1 MENLMDKEK
10 KLVSE
15 WEMMSVDANKEPQV
29 TTLHKYEYPDQLVDV
44 DHFVTQAKPTRIY
57 SNKTLYVPHK
67 DRLLADVPDVHY
79 GLRNTPEGLIPTHN
93 PEVMDK
99 WLQIMK
105 DANPDVILL
114 GGDMIDVPELGKYS
128 PDSRHFVD
136 TIQASIDG
144 LYKYLSR
151 VRADNPNA
159 RIVALQGNHEERFNK
174 FMIRNSM
181 PLFGVKPACMPQEF
195 ATTSFP
201 YFLRLKDLE
210 IEWISGYPAESFQ
223 INKNLRAVHGDMSMI
238 GVPSKYIQ
246 RDGQNTLFHHD
257 HRRSYAKK
265 TFSNGTSL
273 EAFGFGTQAD
283 ISGSVP
289 AVHSGVDDMGN
300 IPVRFENWQ
309 NGAGLVEF
317 SDNFFKPEFVPIEP
331 QDNYRAEREGRI
343 YEARKEVIAALEKG
357 L

>member
-1 MENLMDKEK
+1 MEKGPTDK

-29 TTLHKYEYPDQLVDV
+29 TTLHKYEYPDQPVDA

-67 DRLLADVPDVHY
+67 DRLLADVPDIHY

-128 PDSRHFVD
+128 PDSRHFMD

-159 RIVALQGNHEERFNK
+159 RIVALQGNHSERFNK
-174 FMIRNSM
+174 IMLRNS
-181 PLFGVKPACMPQEF
+181 PQLFGVKPACMPQEF
-195 ATTSFP
+195 ATTAFP
-201 YFLRLKDLE
+201 FFLRLNDLD
-210 IEWISGYPAESFQ
+210 IEWVSGYPANEFK
-223 INKNLRAVHGDMSMI
+223 INNNLRAVHGDISQI
-238 GVPSKYIQ
+238 GAANKYIA
-246 RDGQNTLFHHD
+246 RDNQNTLFHHD
-257 HRRSYAKK
+257 HRRSYAQH
-265 TFSNGTSL
+265 TYPNGEKL
-273 EAFGFGTQAD
+273 EAFSFGCQAD

-289 AVHSGVDDMGN
+289 SYHSGVDDMGK
-300 IPVRFENWQ
+300 IPTRYENWQ
-309 NGAGLVEF
+309 NGGGFVEF
-317 SDNFFKPEFVPIEP
+317 SEKNFKPEFVPIEQP
-331 QDNYRAEREGRI
+331 DYEAERDGRI
-343 YEARKEVIAALEKG
+343 YEARQKVVEALAKG
-357 L
+357 E